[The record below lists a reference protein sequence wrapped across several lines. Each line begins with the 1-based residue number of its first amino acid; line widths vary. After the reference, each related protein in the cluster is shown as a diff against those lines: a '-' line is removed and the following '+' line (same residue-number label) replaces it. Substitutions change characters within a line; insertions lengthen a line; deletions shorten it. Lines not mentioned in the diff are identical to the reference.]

1 MLHHLIDI
9 ASHLNQYE
17 NDPLLRNSVL
27 PMKDKFA
34 KYWNR
39 IPILYSFA
47 FVLDPRAKM
56 RGYHKALTLISN
68 LTSTDYAN
76 YYESVHAQLTV
87 VFTNYDSRFG
97 GQNLHRKHAPLAGAG
112 KKRKVWGKI
121 YGSDA
126 VGWVSDP
133 SSTPEP
139 YTPHSSTSTS
149 SFLFES
155 QSELLS
161 YLDIDPVSEYDDDF
175 NILGWWH
182 DHRWAYPVLSI
193 LAKDVMTVPVLTI
206 SSESTFSLVGRVIE
220 ERRRSLTS
228 DMVEMI
234 SCLKDWEL
242 GAARQQHEVE
252 NEEVLSA
259 FQELFIDE
267 DQAIGGG
274 VQWDWEWWWSGGLPK
289 WEWIVVVLFSFLG
302 FSHVVDM
309 SFYLERF
316 LTR

>member
-17 NDPLLRNSVL
+17 NDPLLRSSVL

-126 VGWVSDP
+126 VG
-133 SSTPEP
+133 
-139 YTPHSSTSTS
+139 
-149 SFLFES
+149 
-155 QSELLS
+155 
-161 YLDIDPVSEYDDDF
+161 
-175 NILGWWH
+175 
-182 DHRWAYPVLSI
+182 
-193 LAKDVMTVPVLTI
+193 
-206 SSESTFSLVGRVIE
+206 
-220 ERRRSLTS
+220 
-228 DMVEMI
+228 
-234 SCLKDWEL
+234 
-242 GAARQQHEVE
+242 
-252 NEEVLSA
+252 
-259 FQELFIDE
+259 
-267 DQAIGGG
+267 
-274 VQWDWEWWWSGGLPK
+274 
-289 WEWIVVVLFSFLG
+289 
-302 FSHVVDM
+302 
-309 SFYLERF
+309 
-316 LTR
+316 